1 MSAPVRTL
9 VVDDD
14 VAVAGLHQ
22 GFLLAH
28 GGFEVVG
35 LAHTGAEAL
44 AQVATLRPELV
55 LLDIDLPDVDGVE
68 VLRRIRA
75 EHPEPVAV
83 IAITAA
89 REAAT
94 VRAMLSGGVL
104 HYLVKPFSSP
114 VLHERLDD
122 FLRQRVGVPD
132 SGAALEQAD
141 IDRMLGVA
149 PTPEPE
155 PAEPSVALPK
165 GLSRPTYDAV
175 LAALRAAEDVS
186 ASEVATRV
194 GASRVTVRRY
204 LEHLVQNG
212 RAALHLRYGAS
223 GRPEHRYRAR

>member
-1 MSAPVRTL
+1 MVRTL

-35 LAHTGAEAL
+35 LAHTGTEAL
-44 AQVATLRPELV
+44 AQVAALRPELV
-55 LLDIDLPDVDGVE
+55 LLDIDLPDLDGVE

-75 EHPEPVAV
+75 EHTEPVAV

-122 FLRQRVGVPD
+122 FLRQRVGVPE

-141 IDRMLGVA
+141 IDRMLGV
-149 PTPEPE
+149 TPGPE
-155 PAEPSVALPK
+155 AVASGGSLPK

-175 LAALRAAEDVS
+175 LAVLRESEDVS
-186 ASEVATRV
+186 ASEVAERV

-204 LEHLVQNG
+204 LEHLVQSG

-223 GRPEHRYRAR
+223 GRPEHRYRRR

>member
-1 MSAPVRTL
+1 MTAPVRTL

-35 LAHTGAEAL
+35 LAHTGAAAL
-44 AQVATLRPELV
+44 EQVAALRPELV
-55 LLDIDLPDVDGVE
+55 LLDIDLPDLDGVE

-114 VLHERLDD
+114 VLHERLGD
-122 FLRQRVGVPD
+122 FLRQRVGVPE

-149 PTPEPE
+149 PAPE
-155 PAEPSVALPK
+155 PAEPGAALPK

-175 LAALRAAEDVS
+175 LAVLRAADDAS
-186 ASEVATRV
+186 ASEVATQV